1 MEPDIPGVRTE
12 SLMEEVVTSLR
23 LLADAT
29 RLRLA
34 LLLHDRDATVS
45 ELAARLGLP
54 QPRVSTHLALL
65 RDAGLVVSQR
75 AGRQRVYHLDAAR
88 VGPLLSAVEA
98 LLSPGAAA
106 LQPVEAALP
115 SAQAARLVRRDAPIR
130 HARTCYDHLAGVAGV
145 RLLDELR
152 ARGWLAAAGDGGS
165 SPLRLTA
172 AGATALGA
180 RGVDVTAARRARRQF
195 AFACLDWTERRP
207 HLGGALAAAILR
219 ALRDA
224 GFVQQ
229 AAGSRTV
236 FLQTPLDGWLEGADP
251 S

>member
-1 MEPDIPGVRTE
+1 
-12 SLMEEVVTSLR
+12 
-23 LLADAT
+23 
-29 RLRLA
+29 A

-54 QPRVSTHLALL
+54 QPRISTHLALL

-75 AGRQRVYHLDAAR
+75 AGRQRVYHLDATR

-98 LLSPGAAA
+98 LLPPGAGLQAA
-106 LQPVEAALP
+106 EAALP

-152 ARGWLAAAGDGGS
+152 GRGWLAAAGDGDS

-172 AGATALGA
+172 AGAAALVA
-180 RGVDVTAARRARRQF
+180 RGVD
-195 AFACLDWTERRP
+195 
-207 HLGGALAAAILR
+207 
-219 ALRDA
+219 
-224 GFVQQ
+224 
-229 AAGSRTV
+229 
-236 FLQTPLDGWLEGADP
+236 
-251 S
+251 